1 MAGYSFEAF
10 KAVAVAIP
18 FYAIAALE
26 GNKKK
31 AKVIETKRTKAKPR
45 LSYLSKTL
53 LTAAVKNRTLKSSG
67 GKKIPPPT
75 PSQRC
80 LRKL

>member
-1 MAGYSFEAF
+1 MHYSFAPHFSLDSTSKLPTFITVLAMFVWVRTDVAGYSFEAF

-31 AKVIETKRTKAKPR
+31 AKVIETKQTEAKPR
-45 LSYLSKTL
+45 L
-53 LTAAVKNRTLKSSG
+53 
-67 GKKIPPPT
+67 
-75 PSQRC
+75 
-80 LRKL
+80 